1 MHKHLAWYIK
11 LFYTRS
17 HINIIY
23 IYINVSNKTLYSTVE
38 PAVLDTEESISFKRD

>member
-1 MHKHLAWYIK
+1 MVYKAFLYK
-11 LFYTRS
+11 KPYKY
-17 HINIIY
+17 NIY